1 MAYKTEILPR
11 SACCKICLRLRLTG
25 NCQFGK
31 ICNIYKISLSFSIE
45 YDNDLG
51 AVDKKLMIHVLEGHK
66 NIAEKCIEETLK
78 KFLFPGTQYE
88 VV

>member
-25 NCQFGK
+25 NCQSEYTIFTKYVSFRIKYVKDFGV
-31 ICNIYKISLSFSIE
+31 
-45 YDNDLG
+45 
-51 AVDKKLMIHVLEGHK
+51 VDEKLMIHVLEGHK